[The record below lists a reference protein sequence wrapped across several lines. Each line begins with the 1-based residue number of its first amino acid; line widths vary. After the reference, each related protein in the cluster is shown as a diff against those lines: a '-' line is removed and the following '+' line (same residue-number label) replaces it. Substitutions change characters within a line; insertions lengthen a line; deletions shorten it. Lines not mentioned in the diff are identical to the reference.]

1 MALDMGDRI
10 ASAKRSSSHAHAL
23 SVYPLFAKPVAE
35 GTSKGIDP
43 CSKVERQ
50 SELEQTVSLLGM
62 RYPGQDILIE
72 SYLAGRE
79 FTVGIVG
86 TGSRARVIGVLEFRF
101 HGRYEN
107 DGAAQLTK
115 ETDFITSDLKNTT
128 ESVDGVSMEEFMPNM
143 EGDSQVQE
151 ACERALQAYTALG
164 CRDFG
169 RVDVRSD
176 RKGSSSIPHIIEVR

>member
-1 MALDMGDRI
+1 MSDRI
-10 ASAKRSSSHAHAL
+10 ASAKSSSSHADAL

-35 GTSKGIDP
+35 GTSKGIFP

-50 SELEQTVSLLGM
+50 SELEQTVAMLSL

-72 SYLAGRE
+72 SYLGGRE

-101 HGRYEN
+101 HGRYES
-107 DGAAQLTK
+107 DGAAQVPK
-115 ETDFITSDLKNTT
+115 EIDFITIGLKHAP
-128 ESVDGVSMEEFMPNM
+128 EGVDGVSLEEFRPNIK
-143 EGDSQVQE
+143 GDSQVEE

-176 RKGSSSIPHIIEVR
+176 RKGSSAIPHIIEVR